1 LIHYIVNPDSR
12 KSIDWRGSTLK
23 DIRND
28 KIFSYEARK
37 QAGHQLSLL
46 QAGLEPDN
54 WKPLDNLGPGI
65 KEIRI
70 RTNGNAYRIVYLAKF
85 SDCIYILHCFKKT
98 TQVIKLQ
105 DRKLIDQRYKAVL
118 KECQ

>member
-46 QAGLEPDN
+46 Q
-54 WKPLDNLGPGI
+54 
-65 KEIRI
+65 
-70 RTNGNAYRIVYLAKF
+70 
-85 SDCIYILHCFKKT
+85 
-98 TQVIKLQ
+98 

-118 KECQ
+118 KERQ